1 MKNNLFFGL
10 DLGYGAI
17 KLVGRYGGI
26 ELPSHIATSGGPVAA
41 DLAGIE
47 AAERP
52 LLINTIPHQPF
63 WCGLGAHAYGR
74 AIENLDYDRLI
85 GSIEIQ
91 VLMYAAFTRYMSQC
105 QAIPETASLTLYVG
119 LPLEPLSGDK
129 AAVQDTVAAVKQWLL
144 GVHCWTADGQ
154 DYHLHIGR
162 VHVASQAAAA
172 YFDYILDDNGSPQHA
187 NHLSQEVGVVSIG
200 FNTVERQVFQSGA
213 FVPRFTAGSQDGV
226 RRLLE
231 RINGRSQ
238 GLYSLGELDSK
249 LRLGNLEIHQDIED
263 WSRQVLGR
271 VEASWGQDWRR
282 FAHIILVGG
291 GARLLDGRLL
301 TKFQGRAAM
310 PEDPVMAIAQGLY
323 KLAVAKES

>member
-1 MKNNLFFGL
+1 MNFGL

-17 KLVGRYGGI
+17 KLVGKYGGV
-26 ELPSHIATSGGPVAA
+26 ELPSHIATSGGPIAA

-52 LLINTIPHQPF
+52 YLISTIPHQPF

-91 VLMYAAFTRYMSQC
+91 VLVYAAFTAYMQQC
-105 QAIPETASLTLYVG
+105 QAIGDDASLTLYIG

-129 AAVQDTVAAVKQWLL
+129 AAVEATVAAVRHWLV
-144 GVHCWTADGQ
+144 GVHCWQADGQ
-154 DYHLHIGR
+154 PYRLHIKA
-162 VHVASQAAAA
+162 VHIAGQAMGA
-172 YFDYILDDNGSPQHA
+172 YFDYILDESGRPRHA
-187 NHLSQEVGVVSIG
+187 GQLSQEVGVISIG
-200 FNTVERQVFQSGA
+200 FNTVERQVFQAGT
-213 FVPRFTAGSQDGV
+213 FIPKYTAGSQDGV

-231 RINGRSQ
+231 RINGRSH

-249 LRLGNLEIHQDIED
+249 LRLGNLEVHRDVED
-263 WSRQVLGR
+263 WARQVLGK
-271 VEASWGQDWRR
+271 VEQSWGQDWKR

-301 TKFQGRAAM
+301 TKFQGKAAL
-310 PEDPVMAIAQGLY
+310 PDDPVMAIASGLY
-323 KLAVAKES
+323 KLAVAREGQA